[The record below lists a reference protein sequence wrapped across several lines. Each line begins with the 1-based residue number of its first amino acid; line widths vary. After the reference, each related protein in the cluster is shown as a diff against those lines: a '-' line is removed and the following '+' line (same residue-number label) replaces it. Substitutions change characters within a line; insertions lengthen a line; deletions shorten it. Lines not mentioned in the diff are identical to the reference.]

1 MAVSGTRHYRAS
13 SARRREAGED
23 GSWILRFHG
32 AAAATAV
39 AAAAGGKE
47 GEEDSGDDDD
57 DGDGAAA
64 AAAAAAADAG
74 GSDVQVASAEGGTLT
89 LHEGLVMSDGRVA
102 ALQARMIAALNALP
116 WTKADVETRV
126 WHAHAAI
133 VVRSPRALQ
142 RFGACTD
149 AVEWAA
155 DRLAA

>member
-23 GSWILRFHG
+23 GAWIQRFRG
-32 AAAATAV
+32 AAAPAAATA
-39 AAAAGGKE
+39 AGE
-47 GEEDSGDDDD
+47 EEEEEDSGDDDG
-57 DGDGAAA
+57 GDGAATGTA
-64 AAAAAAADAG
+64 AAG
-74 GSDVQVASAEGGTLT
+74 SSDVQVASAAGGTVT

-102 ALQARMIAALNALP
+102 ALQAQMVAALNALP
-116 WTKADVETRV
+116 WNKADVETRV

-133 VVRSPRALQ
+133 VMRAPRALK
-142 RFGACTD
+142 RFGTCTD

>member
-57 DGDGAAA
+57 DGDGAA